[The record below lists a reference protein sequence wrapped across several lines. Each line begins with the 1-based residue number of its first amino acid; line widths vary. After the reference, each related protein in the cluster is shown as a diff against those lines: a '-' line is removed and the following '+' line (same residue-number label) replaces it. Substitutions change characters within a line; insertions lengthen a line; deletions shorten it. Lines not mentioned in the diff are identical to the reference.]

1 MGIRFSCHLCNQ
13 PLHVKDFQSG
23 KRGKCPKCQGSFRVP
38 PSDAE
43 FSLAIDESASGI
55 SASINTPVVPK
66 RASDPENLSAPTVQ
80 SKSTVQTK
88 TSVAPGTSTAQ
99 AAKRAPSVKVDKVTK
114 PKESAGRASSPSD
127 SSEGKPPTLSS
138 DAVEFPASLLPFVD
152 ARWYVR
158 PPSGGQYGPAT
169 TQTLLDWIKQ
179 RRITADSLVWRE
191 GLENWI
197 LARDLIPEPFGGQVP
212 AVGAVASL
220 PASLPAP
227 KTSATSAPPT
237 SQPSRSAT
245 LAPSAAPV
253 SSAIQASSAAP
264 ASQATSVPLPTAV
277 LKKGQVANKKK
288 QQMRQQWWILGLL
301 SLFSIGLI
309 VALIVVLNR

>member
-13 PLHVKDFQSG
+13 PLHVKDFQAG

-38 PSDAE
+38 PSDSE

-55 SASINTPVVPK
+55 SASVNTAVDSK
-66 RASDPENLSAPTVQ
+66 RTPEP
-80 SKSTVQTK
+80 
-88 TSVAPGTSTAQ
+88 
-99 AAKRAPSVKVDKVTK
+99 KVTK
-114 PKESAGRASSPSD
+114 PKESTTGRAISPSD
-127 SSEGKPPTLSS
+127 SSEIKPPTLSS

-179 RRITADSLVWRE
+179 RRITADSFIWRE
-191 GLENWI
+191 GLENWA

-212 AVGAVASL
+212 AAGPTASL
-220 PASLPAP
+220 PASLPDP
-227 KTSATSAPPT
+227 KALATSAPPT
-237 SQPSRSAT
+237 SQPSSLT
-245 LAPSAAPV
+245 
-253 SSAIQASSAAP
+253 
-264 ASQATSVPLPTAV
+264 TSVPQPTPVPLPTAV

-301 SLFSIGLI
+301 SVFSIGLI
-309 VALIVVLNR
+309 IALIVVLNR

>member
-13 PLHVKDFQSG
+13 PLHVKDFQAG

-55 SASINTPVVPK
+55 SASVNTPVAPK
-66 RASDPENLSAPTVQ
+66 RASAPESLTEPTVQ

-99 AAKRAPSVKVDKVTK
+99 AVKRAPSVKVDKVTK
-114 PKESAGRASSPSD
+114 PKESAGRANSPSD
-127 SSEGKPPTLSS
+127 SSGGKPPTLSN

-197 LARDLIPEPFGGQVP
+197 IARDLIPEPFGGQVP
-212 AVGAVASL
+212 SAGAVASL
-220 PASLPAP
+220 PTSLPDP

-237 SQPSRSAT
+237 SQPSLSAAS
-245 LAPSAAPV
+245 APSAIPAP
-253 SSAIQASSAAP
+253 SAILAP
-264 ASQATSVPLPTAV
+264 QATSVPLPTAV

>member
-13 PLHVKDFQSG
+13 PLHVKDFQAG

-38 PSDAE
+38 PSDSE

-55 SASINTPVVPK
+55 SATVNTAVDSKRTPEPK
-66 RASDPENLSAPTVQ
+66 VITEPKVLSEPKAAP
-80 SKSTVQTK
+80 STTK
-88 TSVAPGTSTAQ
+88 AQ
-99 AAKRAPSVKVDKVTK
+99 AAQRAPSVKVDKVTK
-114 PKESAGRASSPSD
+114 PKESTGRAISPSD
-127 SSEGKPPTLSS
+127 SSEIKPPTLSS

-179 RRITADSLVWRE
+179 RRITADSLIWRE
-191 GLENWI
+191 GLENWA

-212 AVGAVASL
+212 AAGPTASL
-220 PASLPAP
+220 PASLPDP
-227 KTSATSAPPT
+227 KALATSAPPT
-237 SQPSRSAT
+237 SQPSSLAT
-245 LAPSAAPV
+245 SVP
-253 SSAIQASSAAP
+253 
-264 ASQATSVPLPTAV
+264 QATPVPLPTAV

-301 SLFSIGLI
+301 SVFSIGLI
-309 VALIVVLNR
+309 IALIVVLNR

>member
-1 MGIRFSCHLCNQ
+1 
-13 PLHVKDFQSG
+13 
-23 KRGKCPKCQGSFRVP
+23 
-38 PSDAE
+38 
-43 FSLAIDESASGI
+43 
-55 SASINTPVVPK
+55 
-66 RASDPENLSAPTVQ
+66 
-80 SKSTVQTK
+80 
-88 TSVAPGTSTAQ
+88 
-99 AAKRAPSVKVDKVTK
+99 
-114 PKESAGRASSPSD
+114 
-127 SSEGKPPTLSS
+127 
-138 DAVEFPASLLPFVD
+138 VEFPASLLPFVD

-212 AVGAVASL
+212 AAGAVASL
-220 PASLPAP
+220 PASLPDP

-237 SQPSRSAT
+237 SQPSPSAT
-245 LAPSAAPV
+245 LAP
-253 SSAIQASSAAP
+253 SAAP